1 MICSSCHNE
10 TDAASLFCHVCD
22 AYRPDPNCG
31 KKANVATRLLAHF
44 LDVLVAFA
52 ILFTIALVSC
62 GLSVA
67 GVGLG
72 GSTNSQVVAV
82 AGAALGFMT
91 FVVAFVG
98 YVAVLCVFLARGKSP
113 GKALAGIRVVDKRNG
128 SFPGFGRML
137 LRETLG
143 KFVSGLFLGLGYFFA
158 IFDRDSQAWHDKIA
172 GTVVLKGGGTAL
184 QTGAA
189 LQSGSATP
197 VYALPIQ
204 PAGPST
210 SAEPTTQFRAE
221 TLLKDGTV
229 AASVLELASG
239 GLQVPAAPVPPTA
252 RPILKSAQAALCP
265 KCGTSADNN
274 DRFCTGCGTPLS
286 AV

>member
-22 AYRPDPNCG
+22 AYRPDPDCG

-52 ILFTIALVSC
+52 ILLTIVLVSC
-62 GLSVA
+62 GLGAA

-72 GSTNSQVVAV
+72 SSANSQDVAG

-91 FVVAFVG
+91 FVVAFIG
-98 YVAVLCVFLARGKSP
+98 YVAFLCVFLARGKTP

-172 GTVVLKGGGTAL
+172 GTVVLKGGRTA
-184 QTGAA
+184 QTETA
-189 LQSGSATP
+189 LQSGSPTP
-197 VYALPIQ
+197 SYALPIQ
-204 PAGPST
+204 SAGKFTPAQST
-210 SAEPTTQFRAE
+210 FQLAAEPS
-221 TLLKDGTV
+221 LKGGTA
-229 AASVLELASG
+229 AASVLEPASA
-239 GLQVPAAPVPPTA
+239 GLQVPTAVAPPAV
-252 RPILKSAQAALCP
+252 RPVLTSAQAVLCP
-265 KCGTSADNN
+265 KCGASADND
-274 DRFCTGCGTPLS
+274 DRFCTGCGTPLY